1 MKMLNKIY
9 KSVANRFVAMV
20 IRFSDANGSKCTSK
34 GVHLVMVELPKEFQG
49 SRTSFHKSDERKQDT
64 VCNYNR

>member
-34 GVHLVMVELPKEFQG
+34 GVHLVMVELPKEFQEFQFQNII
-49 SRTSFHKSDERKQDT
+49 SQVR
-64 VCNYNR
+64 